1 MTSPQHLNYDFQPFP
16 PRVQTELEEHARKHR
31 LPSQLWYTP
40 YTARVLAGR
49 HIMPR
54 SQPLVIRK
62 GRTSCELYNRA
73 QTISSPMQVTAQNLT
88 GGIVDALHAGQPLG
102 EQQFELA
109 LMLAELTGME
119 YGQSGPDHGVAPEAL
134 LARTVTTALPLAA
147 VMYRLLLR
155 ERGDEQA
162 ADALIWLFRELMGED
177 GDTGLPGLWWLAGN
191 FQQAM
196 QVEMSNDTE
205 TLIASISA
213 AMDSYLRLNPRLRQ
227 AFDEFLG
234 RKDGSRP
241 AAAAPAGSGTEA
253 RLQEQGTAEALEQ
266 LGPEL
271 MFGGPVCY
279 FAGHDQSVQETDTQ
293 FRDGSGDVYYM
304 VWAVAE
310 ARDLITPW
318 LADGSPDPA
327 YEDYGDEPAADDP
340 QRRRGLVIS
349 SPHAVA
355 ELQRSYDRGQAEAYR
370 SGLFQVVAGI
380 DRELHRQ
387 IESLQQPVLVREIR
401 RVYISRSRRNL
412 KGIKAARWM
421 IRRAQRADED

>member
-16 PRVQTELEEHARKHR
+16 PRVQAELEEHARKHR

-49 HIMPR
+49 HIMPC
-54 SQPLVIRK
+54 SQPLVLRK
-62 GRTSCELYNRA
+62 GRISCELYNRA
-73 QTISSPMQVTAQNLT
+73 QTISSPMQAAAQTLT

-109 LMLAELTGME
+109 LMLAELTGAE
-119 YGQSGPDHGVAPEAL
+119 YGQGCYEQGVTVEAAL
-134 LARTVTTALPLAA
+134 TRTVTTALPLAA

-162 ADALIWLFRELMGED
+162 ADALIWLFRELMDED

-205 TLIASISA
+205 TLIAGISA
-213 AMDSYLRLNPRLRQ
+213 AMDGYLRLNPRLRQ
-227 AFDEFLG
+227 AFDEFLS
-234 RKDGSRP
+234 RKGFSS
-241 AAAAPAGSGTEA
+241 AAAGAGAADAQAE
-253 RLQEQGTAEALEQ
+253 LQEAGADAALEHQ
-266 LGPEL
+266 GHEL
-271 MFGGPVCY
+271 MLGGPVCY
-279 FAGHDQSVQETDTQ
+279 FAGHNQDNLETDTQ
-293 FRDGSGDVYYM
+293 FQDGSGDIYYM
-304 VWAVAE
+304 AWAVAE
-310 ARDLITPW
+310 ARDLVTPW

-327 YEDYGDEPAADDP
+327 YEDYGDEPAPDDP

-380 DRELHRQ
+380 DRDLHRQ
-387 IESLQQPVLVREIR
+387 IESLQQPVLVREIKR
-401 RVYISRSRRNL
+401 IYISRSRRNL